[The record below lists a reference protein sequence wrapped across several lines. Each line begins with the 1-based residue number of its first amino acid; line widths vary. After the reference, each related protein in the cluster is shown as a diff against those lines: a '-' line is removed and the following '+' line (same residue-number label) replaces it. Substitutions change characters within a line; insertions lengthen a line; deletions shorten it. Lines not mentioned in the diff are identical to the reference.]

1 MEGRKKPA
9 MSNTIEV
16 TPNIQKCLEILR
28 GAAKSLPEG
37 DLKTQA
43 EAAVE
48 YLDRTAKGE
57 PQPMEGQ
64 VCPTN
69 KLIIPTG

>member
-1 MEGRKKPA
+1 

-16 TPNIQKCLEILR
+16 TPNIQKCLEIFR
-28 GAAKSLPEG
+28 EAAKSLPEG

-48 YLDRTAKGE
+48 YLDRTVKGE
-57 PQPMEGQ
+57 PQPMEGRS
-64 VCPTN
+64 CPTN
-69 KLIIPTG
+69 KVFIPI